1 MAGGRDFAS
10 VVSFGN
16 HEPPPQMKTQSSPRT
31 VSAPGLTLI
40 ELTVV
45 ILVLMSLVAILFI
58 GARGWKNGTDRATCI
73 LKIRNVQIA
82 TRTYQ
87 NIYGYNAGGL
97 PYASEGT
104 QNIAAH
110 LLEKGYIEQD
120 TYDNTQGTNTCPGN
134 GRYSTPFP
142 DVFPQVGALY
152 MVCSL
157 SNSSNHVPQIHTD
170 W

>member
-1 MAGGRDFAS
+1 
-10 VVSFGN
+10 
-16 HEPPPQMKTQSSPRT
+16 MKIQSSPRT
-31 VSAPGLTLI
+31 KCARGLTLI

-73 LKIRNVQIA
+73 LKLRSVQVA
-82 TRTYQ
+82 TRSYQ
-87 NIYGYNAGGL
+87 NLYGFDAGGHPL
-97 PYASEGT
+97 ASNGT
-104 QNIAAH
+104 QNIAKH

-120 TYDNTQGTNTCPGN
+120 TYDNTQGTKNCPGN
-134 GRYSTPFP
+134 GTYSTPFP
-142 DVFPQVGALY
+142 DIFPPVGSLY

-157 SNSSNHVPQIHTD
+157 SETSNHVPQIHSD